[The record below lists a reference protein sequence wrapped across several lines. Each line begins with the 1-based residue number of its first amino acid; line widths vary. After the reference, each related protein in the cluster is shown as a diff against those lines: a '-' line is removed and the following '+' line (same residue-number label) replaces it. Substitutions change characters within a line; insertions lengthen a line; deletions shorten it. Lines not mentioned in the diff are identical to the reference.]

1 MLELFFVNKKLQK
14 VVNSAR
20 QLIVLPVWSDK
31 SDWSVFLMKVCHQS
45 LVSFNPS
52 IVSQI
57 SYLEFRLL
65 VLFIALTSR
74 L

>member
-1 MLELFFVNKKLQK
+1 MNKKLQK

-31 SDWSVFLMKVCHQS
+31 SDWSVFLMKVCNQS

>member
-1 MLELFFVNKKLQK
+1 MQEFQK
-14 VVNSAR
+14 VVNSAH
-20 QLIVLPVWSDK
+20 QLMMLPVWSVK
-31 SDWSVFLMKVCHQS
+31 SDWSVFLMNVCHQS